1 MDTAEK
7 LRELTNQ
14 LDQVMNQL
22 GDIDTRKA
30 EKKDMHDLKQKALL
44 DVRDK
49 MTSKDDLH
57 RLFNDFI
64 SEQNKKSFSLR
75 RELFEKV
82 SELQR
87 DIQSSVA

>member
-7 LRELTNQ
+7 LRELSHQ
-14 LDQVMNQL
+14 LDQLSSQWNDM
-22 GDIDTRKA
+22 DARKA
-30 EKKDMHDLKQKALL
+30 EKKDMLDLKQKALL

-64 SEQNKKSFSLR
+64 SEQNKKSFALR

-82 SELQR
+82 SEL
-87 DIQSSVA
+87 

>member
-1 MDTAEK
+1 MD
-7 LRELTNQ
+7 Q
-14 LDQVMNQL
+14 LSSQWNDM
-22 GDIDTRKA
+22 DARKA
-30 EKKDMHDLKQKALL
+30 EKKDMLDLKQKALL

-64 SEQNKKSFSLR
+64 SEQNKKSFALR

-82 SELQR
+82 SEL
-87 DIQSSVA
+87 